1 MNKKILFISTSRADY
16 NLISG
21 LYKTIKLKKNFN
33 KKLILT
39 GSSISKKYG
48 YDKNKD
54 FTTNK
59 KIFINLTSSSKKKFP
74 TILSTYFKKFY
85 LLLNKENPNFLVILG
100 DRYETLVLTFV
111 AKLLG
116 IKIFHFHG
124 GEKSYGSLD
133 NEWRDLISKLSDYHF
148 VSHKDYKKNL
158 IKLNLDNKKI
168 FVVGSIGA
176 YLLKKHKPLRI
187 NINKKY
193 KKKIIVTYHVAT
205 KDIKKSRQEFLEMID
220 SIKKLKNF
228 YFCITYPGHDLDS
241 NFIINKLDHLKKN
254 FNHVEIIKKASIYS
268 FYDYLK
274 NFDLFMGNS
283 SSGIIESASANI
295 PFLNIGLRQNG
306 RLKSN
311 NVFDVEGKNK
321 IISKSIVK
329 ILKLNKKKFKNIY
342 LDTNFKTKI
351 NNIIFKKILWSFSIK
366 VKYQNV

>member
-1 MNKKILFISTSRADY
+1 MNKKILFISTSRADF

-21 LYKTIKLKKNFN
+21 LYKIIKLKKNFY

-39 GSSISKKYG
+39 GSSISNKYG

-54 FTTNK
+54 FLRSK
-59 KIFINLTSSSKKKFP
+59 KIFIDLNSSSRKKFP
-74 TILSTYFKKFY
+74 FILSTYFKKFY
-85 LLLNKENPNFLVILG
+85 FVLNQENPNYLVILG
-100 DRYETLVLTFV
+100 DRYETLILAFV
-111 AKLLG
+111 AKFLG
-116 IKIFHFHG
+116 IKILHFHG

-148 VSHKDYKKNL
+148 VSHKNYKKNL
-158 IKLNLDNKKI
+158 IKINLDLKKI
-168 FVVGSIGA
+168 FVVGAVGA

-205 KDIKKSRQEFLEMID
+205 KNIKKSRQEFSEMIQ
-220 SIKKLKNF
+220 SIKNLNNF
-228 YFCITYPGHDLDS
+228 YFCITYPGHDIDS
-241 NFIINKLDHLKKN
+241 NFIIKELNNLKKN

-295 PFLNIGLRQNG
+295 PFLNIGSRQYG

-311 NVFDVEGKNK
+311 NVFDVEGDNK
-321 IISKSIVK
+321 KISDSVIK
-329 ILKLNKKKFKNIY
+329 ILKSNKKKKFKNIY
-342 LDTNFKTKI
+342 LDVNFKNKI
-351 NNIIFKKILWSFSIK
+351 NKIVSKKIL
-366 VKYQNV
+366 